1 MGVSKYMQRMIDK
14 ARGKVQK
21 GIEKISPYRK
31 FNEAMGSDKS
41 VPAQT
46 PERSNP
52 VPAKK
57 RKKIKPNTVFD

>member
-1 MGVSKYMQRMIDK
+1 MSMNKYMQKMIDK

-21 GIEKISPYRK
+21 GIEKVSPFRK
-31 FNEAMGSDKS
+31 ITDALDPDRS
-41 VPAQT
+41 VPAPT